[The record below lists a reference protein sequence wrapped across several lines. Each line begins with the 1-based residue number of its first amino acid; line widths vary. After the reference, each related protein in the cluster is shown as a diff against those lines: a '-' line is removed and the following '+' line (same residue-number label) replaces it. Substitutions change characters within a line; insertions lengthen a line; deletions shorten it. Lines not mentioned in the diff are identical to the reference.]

1 MEVTAAE
8 LQPRR
13 TLRPRVEKAPKIVP
27 SATKQ
32 EQRDELGPNP
42 LLDEEEH
49 RMEILKHRHKT
60 TSLRKKTAREK
71 ETKAASPGSD
81 EDFSLAKTKK
91 QSKGTKKRK
100 APLIDDDAES
110 FDGQPPKKKRKRA
123 PKAEPV
129 YVIPDVERKE
139 TTFRGRLGY
148 ACLNTILRNK
158 KPADEAVFCSRTC
171 RIETIKKNGIEWVKD
186 LGRRN
191 IEDMLK
197 IIEWNE
203 ENNIRFMRLSS
214 EMFPFASHELYGY
227 SLDYCAPILAEVG
240 ALANKYGHRL
250 TVHPGQYT
258 QLGSP
263 RDSVI
268 KASIRELEYH
278 AQMLNLMGIGP
289 DGVMII
295 HGGGVYGDKEAAL
308 ARIRKTVEKDLPQD
322 VRDRLVLENDELC
335 YNAADLLPICEDLDI
350 PLVFDYHHDT
360 LNPSSDLTPSE
371 IIARTNVI
379 FSRRGIKPKQHLSEP
394 REGAV
399 TVMERRAH
407 ADRCQRLP
415 EALPDDMDLMIEAKD
430 KEQAVLHL
438 YRLYNL
444 QPVIYASL
452 RPPADIQTKETKG
465 RKSHRKTRSNKAFA
479 SNADATVD
487 ALVSDD

>member
-8 LQPRR
+8 LQPGR
-13 TLRPRVEKAPKIVP
+13 TLRPRAEKAQKIVP
-27 SATKQ
+27 SAKKQ
-32 EQRDELGPNP
+32 EQCDELYPNP
-42 LLDEEEH
+42 LSDEEEH
-49 RMEILKHRHKT
+49 IMKVPKPRRKT
-60 TSLRKKTAREK
+60 TLLKKKTARAR
-71 ETKAASPGSD
+71 ETKAASPCSD
-81 EDFSLAKTKK
+81 EDFSLAKIKK
-91 QSKGTKKRK
+91 QSKGTKNQK
-100 APLIDDDAES
+100 APLTDNDAENC
-110 FDGQPPKKKRKRA
+110 KRA

-129 YVIPDVERKE
+129 YVIPEVERKE

-250 TVHPGQYT
+250 TVHPGQFT

-308 ARIRKTVEKDLPQD
+308 ARIRKTVEEDLPKD
-322 VRDRLVLENDELC
+322 VRDRLVLENDE
-335 YNAADLLPICEDLDI
+335 IWI
-350 PLVFDYHHDT
+350 SHSSSTIIHDA

-371 IIARTNVI
+371 IIARANVI
-379 FSRRGIKPKQHLSEP
+379 FARRGIKPKQHLSEA

-407 ADRCQRLP
+407 ADRCQKLP

-479 SNADATVD
+479 SNADAIVD
-487 ALVSDD
+487 ALGSDD

>member
-1 MEVTAAE
+1 SPAESVTRETMETTAAD
-8 LQPRR
+8 LRPARS
-13 TLRPRVEKAPKIVP
+13 LRPRAAKAPKTVP
-27 SATKQ
+27 SVTEP
-32 EQRDELGPNP
+32 EQSDESDWTGLQ
-42 LLDEEEH
+42 EEE
-49 RMEILKHRHKT
+49 KHIMKTPKPRHKT
-60 TSLRKKTAREK
+60 VLRNNKKA
-71 ETKAASPGSD
+71 PC
-81 EDFSLAKTKK
+81 KK
-91 QSKGTKKRK
+91 DMEEACPSSVENLPLLKIKRLSKGTGPKKRK
-100 APLIDDDAES
+100 GPLREDDAAS
-110 FDGQPPKKKRKRA
+110 FDEQPPKKKRKNA
-123 PKAEPV
+123 PKVEPV
-129 YVIPDVERKE
+129 YVIPEVERKE

-158 KPADEAVFCSRTC
+158 RPADEAVFCSRTC
-171 RIETIKKNGIEWVKD
+171 RIDTIKKNGIEWVKD

-227 SLDYCAPILAEVG
+227 SLEYCAPALATVG

-250 TVHPGQYT
+250 TVHPGQFT

-263 RDSVI
+263 KDSVV

-278 AQMLNLMGIGP
+278 AQMLNLMGVGP

-295 HGGGVYGDKEAAL
+295 HGGGVYGDKQAAL
-308 ARIRKTVEKDLPQD
+308 ARIRKTVGELPKD

-335 YNAADLLPICEDLDI
+335 YNAADLLSICEELDI
-350 PLVFDYHHDT
+350 PLVFDYHHDI
-360 LNPSSDLTPSE
+360 LNPSPDLPPSE
-371 IIARTNVI
+371 IITRANVI
-379 FSRRGIKPKQHLSEP
+379 FAKRGIKPKQHLSEP

-415 EALPDDMDLMIEAKD
+415 GDLPDDMDLMIEAKD

-438 YRLYNL
+438 YRIYNL
-444 QPVIYASL
+444 QPVIHASL

-465 RKSHRKTRSNKAFA
+465 RKSNRRTRSKK
-479 SNADATVD
+479 DAVE
-487 ALVSDD
+487 